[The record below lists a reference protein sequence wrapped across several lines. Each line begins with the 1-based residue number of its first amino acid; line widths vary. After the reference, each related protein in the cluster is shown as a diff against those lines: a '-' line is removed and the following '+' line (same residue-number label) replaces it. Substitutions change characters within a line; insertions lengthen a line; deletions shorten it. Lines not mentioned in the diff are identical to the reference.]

1 VQWKLIAVR
10 NRKFPE
16 YYEAPLTVPNTPEI
30 REYMAIGVI
39 DDEEIGQT
47 SEIREVVYAG

>member
-1 VQWKLIAVR
+1 
-10 NRKFPE
+10 
-16 YYEAPLTVPNTPEI
+16 
-30 REYMAIGVI
+30 MAIEVI

>member
-1 VQWKLIAVR
+1 
-10 NRKFPE
+10 
-16 YYEAPLTVPNTPEI
+16 
-30 REYMAIGVI
+30 MAIGVI

>member
-1 VQWKLIAVR
+1 MSGS
-10 NRKFPE
+10 P
-16 YYEAPLTVPNTPEI
+16 PGSG
-30 REYMAIGVI
+30 MAIEVI